1 MTYVVS
7 ITSQG
12 QISIPASLRRKF
24 GFNKTKKAF
33 VSSQN
38 GKLTVEPVKDFLDLY
53 GAFQTNKRVSSGKIR
68 NAFEL
73 YLAEQATNTK

>member
-1 MTYVVS
+1 MTYIVS
-7 ITSQG
+7 VTSQG
-12 QISIPASLRRKF
+12 QIGIPASLRRKF

-38 GKLTVEPVKDFLDLY
+38 GKITVEPVRDFLELY
-53 GAFQTNKRVSSGKIR
+53 GAFQTNKKVSSGKIR

-73 YLAEQATNTK
+73 YLAEKATNIK

>member
-12 QISIPASLRRKF
+12 QISIPADLRRNF

-33 VSSQN
+33 VSADN
-38 GKLTVEPVKDFLDLY
+38 GKVTVEPVKDFLELY
-53 GAFQTNKRVSSGKIR
+53 GVFQTNQRVSSGKIR

-73 YLAEQATNTK
+73 YLAEQAAKS